1 MTSKTSLF
9 NSGIYT
15 NILRRF
21 KWGGF
26 LYLIILF
33 FSTPFVLLVQNPQE
47 LADRSQRYYEL
58 LNSGIILRE
67 SYMVIPYL
75 LALIVPTIT
84 AILIFGHVHSAKQG
98 IFTHALPVTRK
109 ANYVSSLLGGF
120 TLMLA
125 PILINGIILALMS
138 ICGYSESISLW
149 SVILWIAIQASVI
162 FIMFSV
168 AVLSGF
174 LTGHNV
180 AHAAINAV
188 IHLFPLLIALAIVLV
203 SDIFLYGFVQS
214 ENFIAERIMTNT
226 PLVWLFTRLTIN
238 NSMGVVIFKSAQF
251 WVYVIGAAAVY
262 ALGYV
267 LYTKRKIEACGE
279 VAAFK
284 IFRPILKYTLTVA
297 AAICSLGILWATEL
311 GAVATFT
318 VGAVIS
324 ALVYF
329 ACEMLLSK
337 TVKVFG
343 RYKGYA
349 VFAACMAVVIAF
361 CAFTSIF
368 GYETRIP
375 DKKDI
380 AKASVFAGYYKSDE
394 APLIA
399 DAGAIDS
406 ILEFHEGILEY
417 IPLTERSY
425 RYLNSPYISHIYVK
439 YELKNGKVIDR
450 YYPVTQELSDKMLSR
465 MYEFPDYKMR
475 VTGIDMLNVENA
487 HNVQLGMY
495 ASTYNY
501 NIALNEDSA
510 ELMKAI
516 KRDIEQLSYLELERD
531 SNPVSFHISLSLSKE
546 ENDKHAVFDES
557 LYSENADPYEVQSFS
572 INVNSNFKNAM
583 EFLKSKGYYDTMMNG
598 LAQSLWICTEPFFK
612 EGDLCT
618 FKDDTGEFGEFY
630 ANPADCVQPEA
641 DDALSLAELIINS
654 EYTDIP
660 EGKSYFVFTRSRDMG
675 GNLWFANK
683 AICLAEKDL
692 PEFLKAYV
700 E

>member
-47 LADRSQRYYEL
+47 LALRSQRYYPL
-58 LNSGIILRE
+58 LNGGIILRE
-67 SYMVIPYL
+67 NYMVIPYL
-75 LALIVPTIT
+75 LAMIVPTIT
-84 AILIFGHVHSAKQG
+84 AILIFGHVHSVKQG

-125 PILINGIILALMS
+125 PILINGFILALMS

-168 AVLSGF
+168 AVISGF

-188 IHLFPLLIALAIVLV
+188 IHLFPLLVALAIVLV

-214 ENFIAERIMTNT
+214 ENFIAERIMMNT
-226 PLVWLFTRLTIN
+226 PLVWLFSRLTLN
-238 NSMGVVIFKSAQF
+238 NSMGAVIFKSAQF

-262 ALGYV
+262 ALGYI
-267 LYTKRKIEACGE
+267 LYAKRKIEACGE

-284 IFRPILKYTLTVA
+284 VFRPILKYTLTVA

-324 ALVYF
+324 AIVYF

-337 TVKVFG
+337 TVKVFS

-349 VFAACMAVVIAF
+349 VFAACMAIVIAF

-375 DKKDI
+375 DKGDI
-380 AKASVFAGYYKSDE
+380 AKASVFAGYYNSNE

-399 DAGAIDS
+399 DNEAIDS
-406 ILEFHEGILEY
+406 VLEFHEGILDY
-417 IPLTERSY
+417 IPMTERSY

-439 YELKNGKVIDR
+439 YELKNGKIIDR

-475 VTGIDMLNVENA
+475 VKGMDTLNVENA
-487 HNVQLGMY
+487 HNVQLGVY

-501 NIALNEDSA
+501 NISLNEDSA

-516 KRDIEQLSYLELERD
+516 KKDIELLSYKELENSIRLVHFD
-531 SNPVSFHISLSLSKE
+531 IRLSLSKE
-546 ENDKHAVFDES
+546 ENDKYKVFDDNM
-557 LYSENADPYEVQSFS
+557 YSPNADPYEVQSFN
-572 INVNSNFKNAM
+572 INVNPAFTNTM
-583 EFLKSKGYYDTMMNG
+583 EFLKAKGHYDTIMNG
-598 LAQSLWICTEPFFK
+598 LAQSLWICHEPFFK

-618 FKDDTGEFGEFY
+618 FKDDTGEFREFY

-641 DDALSLAELIINS
+641 DDALRLAELMFSS
-654 EYTDIP
+654 EYTDVQD
-660 EGKSYFVFTRSRDMG
+660 GKNYFVFTRSRDMG

-683 AICLAEKDL
+683 AICFTEETL
-692 PEFLKAYV
+692 PEFLKEYV